1 MQEKD
6 DAAHGI
12 QQKRE
17 RGAGAAIHTYNPD
30 TGRKMENSKVAHAT
44 KNNSFKKQTKQQQK
58 QLRDPLPNF

>member
-12 QQKRE
+12 QQKRK
-17 RGAGAAIHTYNPD
+17 RGAGDSNTHLQSRHWKED
-30 TGRKMENSKVAHAT
+30 ENSKVAHAT